1 MLIKEEKNRENV
13 ELTQLAFYYRGED
26 GPANRVTR
34 VWRWRDLQARFIDR
48 SAGGRGRQPSV
59 AAVHDV
65 RVPAG
70 RPDVAEHEEHQG
82 DHHGQQEPL
91 GVQPAAGVA
100 SAVVV
105 AAVAPH
111 AEARSRPHG
120 GAPLLCG
127 SPLRVSERT
136 RRDRIAS
143 SVEKGGKWFAWDA
156 KGWGAYTTDF
166 VYYHP

>member
-1 MLIKEEKNRENV
+1 MLIKENENV
-13 ELTQLAFYYRGED
+13 EPTQLAFYYRGDDD

-34 VWRWRDLQARFIDR
+34 VWRDLQVGFIDR
-48 SAGGRGRQPSV
+48 SSLRSGGGGGSGRQPSV

-70 RPDVAEHEEHQG
+70 RPYVAEHKEHQG
-82 DHHGQQEPL
+82 DHHGEEEPL

-111 AEARSRPHG
+111 AAARSRSHG
-120 GAPLLCG
+120 GAP
-127 SPLRVSERT
+127 
-136 RRDRIAS
+136 S
-143 SVEKGGKWFAWDA
+143 SSSL
-156 KGWGAYTTDF
+156 
-166 VYYHP
+166 

>member
-70 RPDVAEHEEHQG
+70 RPYVAEHEEHHG
-82 DHHGQQEPL
+82 DHHGEEEPL

-111 AEARSRPHG
+111 AAARSRSHG
-120 GAPLLCG
+120 GAP
-127 SPLRVSERT
+127 
-136 RRDRIAS
+136 S
-143 SVEKGGKWFAWDA
+143 SSSL
-156 KGWGAYTTDF
+156 
-166 VYYHP
+166 